1 MEQLIETRTGFA
13 IIFILA
19 IALFFLRKHSYNP
32 FKKTLEKASAG
43 DPQAQFEMG
52 RLYYRGKHVAQDF
65 AQALN
70 WFDTA
75 AKNGS
80 VPAMNALAGM
90 YHAGQGCEEP
100 NPQKTFSWYQTAA
113 HTGDFEARVNLAVCY
128 LNGIG
133 TEKNEAKGFE
143 VMKAA
148 ADEKSPIA
156 QTLTADLY
164 ERGIGTEKDNKLALH
179 YYFLA
184 SKQGEPMA
192 KRKIKKL
199 QEEAMRQLK

>member
-1 MEQLIETRTGFA
+1 MELIETRTGLA

-32 FKKTLEKASAG
+32 FKKTLEKASVG
-43 DPQAQFEMG
+43 DPQAQYEMG
-52 RLYYRGKHVAQDF
+52 RLYYLGKHVAQNYV
-65 AQALN
+65 QALN

-75 AKNGS
+75 AKNGN
-80 VPAMNALAGM
+80 VRAMTALAGM
-90 YHAGQGCEEP
+90 YNAGHGCEQP
-100 NPQKTFSWYQTAA
+100 NPEKTFFWYQSAA
-113 HTGDFEARVNLAVCY
+113 DTGDFEARVNLAVCY
-128 LNGIG
+128 INGIG
-133 TEKNEAKGFE
+133 VEKNEAKGFE
-143 VMKAA
+143 VMKNA

-164 ERGIGTEKDNKLALH
+164 ERGVGVEKNDKMALH

-192 KRKIKKL
+192 KRKIKRL
-199 QEEAMRQLK
+199 QEEAMRRQ